1 MATAT
6 ATNESLSSL
15 FGNYNSDCKQQ
26 RGTAKMNLSLSFA
39 AKAFPSSTRIAL
51 FYEILQDSTRF

>member
-15 FGNYNSDCKQQ
+15 FGNYDSDCEQQ
-26 RGTAKMNLSLSFA
+26 RAMAKLISPSLLP
-39 AKAFPSSTRIAL
+39 AKAFPSSTQVAL
-51 FYEILQDSTRF
+51 FYEILQDSMRF